1 MIGVATPVHKSVIAK
16 TLKRIWK
23 GVLWKDFFQIAVK
36 TTAFPTTAT
45 GERRA
50 MITWL
55 STRML
60 FGPSALAPVLKVLEI
75 LLLFNMTYN
84 SAVQPL
90 WKLSMPRESWAW
102 EVDRRKKIRQLTS
115 KGVNKR
121 LQKISRSQLLN
132 SLHRSRIHPAQRLPS
147 EDEISVLQ

>member
-1 MIGVATPVHKSVIAK
+1 MIEVAIPVHKSENAK

-23 GVLWKDFFQIAVK
+23 GVLWKDLFQITVIH
-36 TTAFPTTAT
+36 AFPTIAT
-45 GERRA
+45 GERTT
-50 MITWL
+50 MITWIA
-55 STRML
+55 TRIL

-75 LLLFNMTYN
+75 LLSFNMTYN

>member
-1 MIGVATPVHKSVIAK
+1 MIEVATPVHKSVIAK

-55 STRML
+55 ATRML
-60 FGPSALAPVLKVLEI
+60 FGPLALAPVL

-121 LQKISRSQLLN
+121 RQKISRNQLLN

-147 EDEISVLQ
+147 EDEISVLE